1 MRELQWDDLRV
12 LLALIRA
19 ANLHEAAA
27 QLAVDRSTISR
38 RITALEESLGATLFT
53 RTREG
58 MRPTATAQRLRAHA
72 ETLESNVTALR
83 NAAAVGDQ
91 QPAGIARI
99 ATTEAMAA
107 DMVEQGLLGVID
119 QYPDVAIEIVA
130 GNKPVDIARGEAD
143 IAVRLSSIRQASL
156 RVRCLARVG
165 IGLFASPD
173 YLQSRGI
180 SRSRALDGHDILLPT
195 GDLGKLPESRWL
207 ASRQNVRIALRSNSM
222 PALVAAAIAGRGIVA
237 MGLGWGDRLPGLQ
250 RILVLD
256 HIPTRAIWLVTREND
271 SKRPLIR
278 LVADRIAAIFA
289 RAQHGSAS

>member
-1 MRELQWDDLRV
+1 MRELHWDDLRV

-27 QLAVDRSTISR
+27 QLGVDRSTISR
-38 RITALEESLGATLFT
+38 RITALEKSLGASLFT

-58 MRPTATAQRLRAHA
+58 MRPTATAQRLKAHA
-72 ETLESNVTALR
+72 ETIESDVTVLR
-83 NAAAVGDQ
+83 NAAAVGDEE
-91 QPAGIARI
+91 PAGSVRI
-99 ATTEAMAA
+99 ATTEAMAT
-107 DMVEQGLLGVID
+107 DLVEQGILGVTD

-143 IAVRLSSIRQASL
+143 MAVRLSSIRQASL

-173 YLQSRGI
+173 YLRARGI

-195 GDLGKLPESRWL
+195 GELAQLPESRWL
-207 ASRQNVRIALRSNSM
+207 ASRKNVRIALRSNSM

-237 MGLGWGDRLPGLQ
+237 MGLGWGDRLRGLE

-256 HIPTRAIWLVTREND
+256 HIPARAIWLVTRESD
-271 SKRPLIR
+271 SRRPLIR
-278 LVADRIAAIFA
+278 LVADRIAAITA
-289 RAQHGSAS
+289 RAERASAS